1 MTPRLLLAFSFTLLT
16 ADAALAGPPVCDP
29 ADPRLCA
36 APLLKGDPAPY
47 SGQLLTTE
55 LAIQLGQ
62 KADTCDTRLKLEV
75 AFATKL
81 AAVDLGLERSLHRND
96 LDASSDREAVL
107 LRELTAA
114 QDTPFWREPV
124 FLVPVSTL
132 GGAALM
138 VLAVWAAGQLR

>member
-1 MTPRLLLAFSFTLLT
+1 MTPRLLLASSFTLLIS
-16 ADAALAGPPVCDP
+16 DAALAGPPICDP

-47 SGQLLTTE
+47 PGQLLTTE

-81 AAVDLGLERSLHRND
+81 AAVGLDLERNLHRND
-96 LDASSDREAVL
+96 LDAASDREVVL
-107 LRELTAA
+107 LRRVKEAE
-114 QDTPFWREPV
+114 DESFWEEPA
-124 FLVPVSTL
+124 FLVPVATFS
-132 GGAALM
+132 GALLM